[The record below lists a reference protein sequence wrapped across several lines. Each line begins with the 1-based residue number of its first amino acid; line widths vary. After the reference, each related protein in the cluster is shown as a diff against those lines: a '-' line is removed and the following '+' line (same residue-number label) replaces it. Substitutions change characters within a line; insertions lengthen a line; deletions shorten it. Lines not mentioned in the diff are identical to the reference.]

1 MSYVRRIKQKSSVS
15 RKLGAVKLHYFFN
28 HCVLQR
34 GCNVI
39 QTKLVTVRIPE
50 NLLEHCQ
57 HRIKE
62 LSLQYDMDMSKFVRW
77 LIRNDSLSSAKDNV
91 IQRRTV
97 TELKENMPS
106 CSVIQPEK
114 PAPEQQKNQP
124 EKLVWKL

>member
-1 MSYVRRIKQKSSVS
+1 MSYVRRIEQKRSTG

-28 HCVLQR
+28 HRVLQR

-39 QTKLVTVRIPE
+39 QTKIVTIRLPD
-50 NLLEHCQ
+50 NLIEHCQ
-57 HRIKE
+57 RRIKE

-77 LIRNDSLSSAKDNV
+77 LIRNDSLSSSKDNV
-91 IQRRTV
+91 IQSNT
-97 TELKENMPS
+97 MPEPEKNILS

-124 EKLVWKL
+124 DKLVWRL